1 MAPNLAHSRHLA
13 QVNFLA
19 TFLYQAGNGGGE
31 GPWARA
37 GDSGMKRKH
46 PGDHSHDWGKKVK
59 AGELGACLV
68 TSQPIPVQ
76 CSGLQG
82 TQGGLLPTSEP
93 GQALTEGIGLRARL
107 AGSWPEAAT
116 SSAGRDESAKG
127 MS

>member
-1 MAPNLAHSRHLA
+1 MPSLAHSRHLA
-13 QVNFLA
+13 QVKFLA
-19 TFLYQAGNGGGE
+19 TFLYQAGNGGAGAE
-31 GPWARA
+31 A
-37 GDSGMKRKH
+37 GDSRTKRKR

-82 TQGGLLPTSEP
+82 VQGGLLPTSEP
-93 GQALTEGIGLRARL
+93 GQALTEGTGLRARL
-107 AGSWPEAAT
+107 SGSGPKAAT
-116 SSAGRDESAKG
+116 SSAGGDESTKG